1 MNNFAVITKAEQDV
15 AKAKEHLS
23 VLKQKITDSKKKL
36 EEAKADYDF
45 FSIITMICEDFK
57 ISGETDGKTVVC
69 NSFPA
74 MERGFYKIAEHKPEV
89 LDDIKKH
96 EIFDY
101 IKNNQHMGKEA
112 RTRHKKNIAAYKETL
127 EEMKTQKICP
137 YCKLELVLRQ
147 GKNGEF
153 YGCRNFPKCRYT
165 LKK

>member
-1 MNNFAVITKAEQDV
+1 MYSTSAI
-15 AKAKEHLS
+15 
-23 VLKQKITDSKKKL
+23 
-36 EEAKADYDF
+36 

-101 IKNNQHMGKEA
+101 IKNNIINSELNKIFNLNNIDWITIEKECE
-112 RTRHKKNIAAYKETL
+112 KSKVKE
-127 EEMKTQKICP
+127 ICDFWRK
-137 YCKLELVLRQ
+137 YIFLL
-147 GKNGEF
+147 F
-153 YGCRNFPKCRYT
+153 SRN
-165 LKK
+165 